1 MRRHEQIPYRPRAYA
16 YARKYLL
23 MYESVFALEKMRLE
37 SFAESAGYNL
47 AAVFVEEIDTPLAAF
62 GRLLEAVIQDQVE
75 YVVIP
80 SMLHFMTLGSPNNI
94 KEYFEAATGARV
106 ITAV

>member
-1 MRRHEQIPYRPRAYA
+1 MHEP
-16 YARKYLL
+16 
-23 MYESVFALEKMRLE
+23 VFALEKMRLE
-37 SFAESAGYNL
+37 SFTKLAGYDL
-47 AAVFVEEIDTPLAAF
+47 AAVFVEEIDSPLVAF
-62 GRLLEAVIQDQVE
+62 GRLLQAVIQDQVE

-94 KEYFEAATGARV
+94 KGYFEAATGARV